1 MKRKAHT
8 RSQYSIKTG
17 EECCSAAV
25 IATNCAPS
33 SHLLIMLQFSRKM
46 FQREGTTMKRKIK
59 VSACV
64 CREEKYTWRRRQME
78 FRCRSTHHTHIWTVC
93 VFVWRR
99 SARSKPHLALR
110 RTCRKCSRESGM
122 WCNLIKYLAKQRERE
137 RERCVALLG
146 EWDQDQS
153 LNQNVNEKDF
163 SLSAYTVVACV
174 VCVCAGFMCLRHAPT
189 RNLLFAVINIRREY
203 LEHKYEE
210 RS

>member
-137 RERCVALLG
+137 RAMC
-146 EWDQDQS
+146 
-153 LNQNVNEKDF
+153 
-163 SLSAYTVVACV
+163 CV
-174 VCVCAGFMCLRHAPT
+174 VGRMRSRPKFKSECQRGGFFFVGIYRRRMCGVCLCRIHVSQTCSDKKF
-189 RNLLFAVINIRREY
+189 VIRCY
-203 LEHKYEE
+203 
-210 RS
+210 